1 MAKSTTRRELL
12 RLGAG
17 AALAAGASHVLGGC
31 AGAQTRTPP
40 ELGPP
45 VCPAAPPHPARVHVS
60 RGMELVRITREVLDS
75 LGGVASVVKPGDRV
89 FVKPNMV
96 TLPWAGPD
104 ADPLRG
110 GECTKAEVLVAV
122 AEACLEAGAAE
133 VVIGDASQQP
143 RFEWRW
149 ARYLDHSTDLVQE
162 AERLSRR
169 HGRPVRLCCLDV
181 ETPEWIEVP
190 TRLSFG
196 KVAVSSRVL
205 HADKVISVPVAKTHR
220 YGYFTLSIKNFI
232 GVTPLKRYGW
242 GTMGRVDRWKLHYKD
257 QSPRDFNAL
266 AIDIARAVKPA
277 LAVIDF
283 SIGMEGDGPSS
294 ALGGVPIDVAQR
306 LGSWMVVASTD
317 LLAAD
322 ATGARL
328 MGQDEAKVQEVL
340 GLARTEGMG
349 ALCADEI
356 ELVGGTLEALRT
368 PFKPARPGGFP

>member
-1 MAKSTTRRELL
+1 MKRPTTRRELL

-17 AALAAGASHVLGGC
+17 ALGATAAGVLGGC
-31 AGAQTRTPP
+31 ASAKQTPAAD
-40 ELGPP
+40 LGPP
-45 VCPAAPPHPARVHVS
+45 VCPAAPARAARVHVA
-60 RGMELVRITREVLDS
+60 RGMELVRITREALDS
-75 LGGVASVVKPGDRV
+75 LGGAAAAVKAGDRV

-133 VVIGDASQQP
+133 VTIGDGSQQP

-149 ARYLDHSTDLVQE
+149 ARYLDGSTDLVQE

-169 HGRPVRLCCLDV
+169 HGRPVKLRCLDV
-181 ETPEWIEVP
+181 DTPEWLEVP

-196 KVAVSSRVL
+196 TVAVSSLVL
-205 HADKVISVPVAKTHR
+205 HTDKVISVPVAKTHR
-220 YGYFTLSIKNFI
+220 WGYFTLSIKNFI

-242 GTMGRVDRWKLHYKD
+242 GTMGRVDRWKLHHRD
-257 QSPRDFNAL
+257 QSPRAFNRL

-283 SIGMEGDGPSS
+283 SIGMDGDGPSS
-294 ALGGVPIDVAQR
+294 ATGGRPLDVSKR
-306 LGSWMVVASTD
+306 LGAWMVLAGTD
-317 LLAAD
+317 LVAAD

-328 MGQDEAKVQEVL
+328 MGQDEAKIEDAL
-340 GLARTEGMG
+340 GSARAEGLG
-349 ALCADEI
+349 ALCTEEI
-356 ELVGGTLEALRT
+356 ELVGGTLEALRI
-368 PFKPARPGGFP
+368 PFRPARPGGFP